1 MRGDDVSYIR
11 TYSGGKFWP
20 LDPHPD
26 DLKIEDIAHALS
38 NLCRWTGH
46 SEKFYS
52 VAQHCVLVSENLPSH
67 LQLAGLLH
75 DASEAYLSDLSRPV
89 KHAPGLGEVYRVA
102 ERKIE
107 DAIAVKFGLSREMS
121 PEIKIVDN
129 RLLYTEARD
138 LMKGLTWSS
147 ATSKHNE
154 TGEPNYLSI
163 EIEPWSPERAEQEFL
178 QRFYLLSSPQQFT
191 TGQYAKMIGLHRSA
205 ALARLQ
211 KLADRGIV
219 ERCLVRQNQGGVIR
233 KNVVGWRFLTGN
245 SSIGNQSESS
255 GRVSVDTEDDSSV
268 VEGGT
273 ASNSGSRRRTV
284 VRGRAGRNKRV
295 EVSGEEVAD
304 DLFEGFTASV
314 QFGGI
319 E

>member
-1 MRGDDVSYIR
+1 
-11 TYSGGKFWP
+11 
-20 LDPHPD
+20 
-26 DLKIEDIAHALS
+26 
-38 NLCRWTGH
+38 
-46 SEKFYS
+46 
-52 VAQHCVLVSENLPSH
+52 
-67 LQLAGLLH
+67 
-75 DASEAYLSDLSRPV
+75 
-89 KHAPGLGEVYRVA
+89 VYRTA

-107 DAIAVKFGLSREMS
+107 DAIAVKFGLPREMS
-121 PEIKIVDN
+121 PEIKVVDN

-138 LMKGLTWSS
+138 LMRGFVWGTRS
-147 ATSKHNE
+147 AEKNE
-154 TGEPNYLSI
+154 TGKPDFLPLT
-163 EIEPWSPERAEQEFL
+163 IEPWSPDRAEQEFL

-191 TGQYAKMIGLHRSA
+191 TGQYAKMIGLHRGA

-233 KNVVGWRFLTGN
+233 NNVVGWRFLTGN

-268 VEGGT
+268 VEGVT
-273 ASNSGSRRRTV
+273 ASNSGGGRGTV

-295 EVSGEEVAD
+295 EVSSEEMAD
-304 DLFEGFTASV
+304 DLFEGFTASM
-314 QFGGI
+314 QLGGI